1 MYTDSSSNYNINS
14 DNDIHKTI
22 SHENYHNSIKKENS
36 SKNTFGYFIE
46 DFEGFFFSKIFLIL
60 ILINIRF
67 SSPVIFL
74 SILCLNIVN
83 IIINSNIRYLN
94 FIIINNFT
102 LKIISSLFFLI
113 LGLKYI
119 LDNTRFSIKENSSMN
134 RNEIKVSTEYS
145 DDNYSNICEEI
156 KIVKKD
162 FQNKKRSNN
171 INSSNCDDDSLI
183 ENEKSFIFNKNKVS
197 NINQTKIFGIE
208 LDKILLE
215 FENLLFC
222 IIALIFSGFLD
233 KTNLFLNTKILIKV
247 IFYESSKY
255 NNIYLEEIKELKG
268 NILNC
273 IISYSIII
281 IISLFAKK
289 FVGKKSIIF
298 YYGFL
303 ILFYFGI
310 YSIYNTILYK
320 ESYLKWKIMLSRQME
335 KTNPNVFLKKKDLE
349 THFIN
354 NNSKILKKKI
364 LEKKLNK
371 LSINNVEK

>member
-1 MYTDSSSNYNINS
+1 
-14 DNDIHKTI
+14 
-22 SHENYHNSIKKENS
+22 
-36 SKNTFGYFIE
+36 
-46 DFEGFFFSKIFLIL
+46 
-60 ILINIRF
+60 
-67 SSPVIFL
+67 
-74 SILCLNIVN
+74 
-83 IIINSNIRYLN
+83 
-94 FIIINNFT
+94 
-102 LKIISSLFFLI
+102 
-113 LGLKYI
+113 
-119 LDNTRFSIKENSSMN
+119 MN